1 MSKYTKEELDKLLNK
16 EVELIL
22 GEIDDDVDDFFS
34 FKGKIISY
42 NIGNDNPEIPEDL
55 VFHTRHGAIKTFDF
69 EKLKDIKVL

>member
-42 NIGNDNPEIPEDL
+42 NIGNDKPNIPKDL
-55 VFHTRHGAIKTFDF
+55 VFHTRHGAIKRFSF